1 MEPLE
6 IRPGIVIP
14 AGDLSFEAV
23 RASGPGGQNVNKV
36 ASKVDLRLDL
46 DGTGALFPETKERLR
61 ALFKNALD
69 ADGRLCV
76 TSQKTRDQGRNLE
89 DARDKIRTMILAA
102 LTKPKARRKTRPTRG
117 SVERRITEKKRRGE
131 TKAGRRGM
139 D

>member
-1 MEPLE
+1 MEPLA

-14 AGDLSFEAV
+14 ASDLVFEAV

-46 DGTGALFPETKERLR
+46 DGTTALFPDTKERLR

-69 ADGRLCV
+69 GEGRLCV
-76 TSQKTRDQGRNLE
+76 VSQKTRDQKQNLE
-89 DARDKIRTMILAA
+89 DAREKLRDMILKA
-102 LTKPKARRKTRPTRG
+102 LERPKKRRPTKPTRG
-117 SVERRITEKKRRGE
+117 SVERRIGEKKKVGEKKSNRRGW
-131 TKAGRRGM
+131 